1 MACKPHPTGGWRAY
15 KKISGREYQY
25 YSRNKK
31 DAEKK
36 QRELDSLAQLK
47 PKRVFDTKGRLI
59 GFKIKHHHRGGI
71 DMNMQLKGVKKS
83 KRLTVHPFE
92 TVWRWTLKHWKE
104 LNELTTADIAAYTIE
119 LKTAK
124 RIYLNDL
131 SKLLK

>member
-15 KKISGREYQY
+15 KKINGREYQY

-36 QRELDSLAQLK
+36 QREYESLAQLK
-47 PKRVFDTKGRLI
+47 PKRVFDTKGRLL
-59 GFKIKHHHRGGI
+59 GFKIQQHQRGTI
-71 DMNMQLKGVKKS
+71 DMRMQLKGENKS
-83 KRLTVHPFE
+83 KSLTGFTFE
-92 TVWRWTLKHWKE
+92 TVWRWTLKHWKSI
-104 LNELTTADIAAYTIE
+104 NELTTADIAAYTTE
-119 LKTAK
+119 LKAAK